1 MRHGKTINHLGR
13 TYSHRKAMLNNMAC
27 SLIIQKRIFTTTAKA
42 KELRKFV
49 EPLLTRSKPQNDT
62 MHSRRTV
69 FSYLQD
75 KEAVKELFDVVGEKI
90 AERPGGYTRII
101 KIGTRLGDNA
111 DMCMI
116 ELVDF
121 NDVYGVQEETKT
133 KTRRS
138 RRGSGA
144 KSGVAAAV
152 ATSSIEDAVIVDD
165 STEEET
171 VVAHEAN
178 EVSDESVAFE
188 EVAETEEVIEA
199 ASAEEIHA
207 AEEVI
212 EEAPVVETTTE
223 EPAAETPS
231 TDEPAADT
239 EEEKKAE

>member
-171 VVAHEAN
+171 VIAHEAN
-178 EVSDESVAFE
+178 EVSDETVAFE

-207 AEEVI
+207 PEEVI
-212 EEAPVVETTTE
+212 EEAPVAETTTE

>member
-1 MRHGKTINHLGR
+1 MRHGNTINHLGR

-27 SLIIQKRIFTTTAKA
+27 SLIVKKRIFTTTAKA
-42 KELRKFV
+42 KELRKFI

-69 FSYLQD
+69 FAYLQD

-121 NDVYGVQEETKT
+121 NEVYGVKEEAKT

-138 RRGSGA
+138 RRGSGKGA
-144 KSGVAAAV
+144 AVAAAG
-152 ATSSIEDAVIVDD
+152 TDSIEEAVIVD
-165 STEEET
+165 E
-171 VVAHEAN
+171 VVA
-178 EVSDESVAFE
+178 E
-188 EVAETEEVIEA
+188 EPAVEA
-199 ASAEEIHA
+199 ASEEPTS
-207 AEEVI
+207 
-212 EEAPVVETTTE
+212 EEASSDETSSE
-223 EPAAETPS
+223 G
-231 TDEPAADT
+231 DADASA

>member
-239 EEEKKAE
+239 KEEKKAE

>member
-1 MRHGKTINHLGR
+1 MRHGNTINHLGR

-27 SLIIQKRIFTTTAKA
+27 SLIVKKRIFTTTAKA
-42 KELRKFV
+42 KELRKFI

-69 FSYLQD
+69 FAYLQD

-121 NDVYGVQEETKT
+121 NEVYGVKEEAKT

-138 RRGSGA
+138 RRGSGKGA
-144 KSGVAAAV
+144 AVAAAG
-152 ATSSIEDAVIVDD
+152 TDSIEEAVIVD
-165 STEEET
+165 E
-171 VVAHEAN
+171 VVA
-178 EVSDESVAFE
+178 E
-188 EVAETEEVIEA
+188 EPAVEA
-199 ASAEEIHA
+199 ASEEVVAEESTS
-207 AEEVI
+207 EETSSSD
-212 EEAPVVETTTE
+212 ETSSE
-223 EPAAETPS
+223 G
-231 TDEPAADT
+231 DADASA